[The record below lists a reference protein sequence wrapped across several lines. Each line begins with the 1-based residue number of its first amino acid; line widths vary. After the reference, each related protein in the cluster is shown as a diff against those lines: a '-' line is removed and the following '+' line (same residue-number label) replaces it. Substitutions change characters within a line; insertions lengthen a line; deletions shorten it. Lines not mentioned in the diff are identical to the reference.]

1 MNRTLPM
8 IGAEFLKLRK
18 RRGLVLLSL
27 FLTSASVVIVNGI
40 LVAYH
45 AADATKYGPAGGAHG
60 FSNNLTLFAIT
71 GALTAVLIGATAG
84 AQDTSSGVF
93 RSLVATGQSR
103 IRLALVRIPGA
114 LMLLLPMLALGYALE
129 VVAAFVLA
137 GGTPTPTAA
146 DVLSGAGWLACIGVL
161 DLTVTLGLGALVQS
175 RGTAIGLML
184 AWELAG
190 SRIVERI
197 SAFGGWRS
205 LVSTVATDRF
215 LPGATDTVAL
225 GRGDTMTVTLG
236 AAIAVVL
243 AWIVVT
249 TALGVWRTA
258 TQDA

>member
-8 IGAEFLKLRK
+8 IGAEFLKLRR

-45 AADATKYGPAGGAHG
+45 AADAAKYGPAGGARG

-114 LMLLLPMLALGYALE
+114 LMLLLPMLALGDALE
-129 VVAAFVLA
+129 LVAAFLLA

-146 DVLSGAGWLACIGVL
+146 DVFSGAGWLASIGVL

-215 LPGATDTVAL
+215 LPGATDTVGL